1 MGRLFPVARMRIRDY
16 PAFAPQLPIHAS
28 KCRDADLHDKTIC
41 IQIFFIA
48 CVALF
53 VWGSLLNIG
62 TIYRFAGSIYKLA
75 GSIYKFAGSIYKL
88 LGSDHEIVRYML
100 SNSKGITVL
109 NGIWMVSFLTGVQ
122 CCNVRGIYWGHARCN
137 KMLFKHELLVGV
149 PVERTNWNLLQKP
162 NSQQTSQ

>member
-1 MGRLFPVARMRIRDY
+1 MVIHDRWKSHLRDV
-16 PAFAPQLPIHAS
+16 LGVSSIHMV
-28 KCRDADLHDKTIC
+28 KLK
-41 IQIFFIA
+41 QIYTTLRYIDIYIYIST

-53 VWGSLLNIG
+53 VWGALLNIG
-62 TIYRFAGSIYKLA
+62 TIYKFAGSIYKLA

>member
-1 MGRLFPVARMRIRDY
+1 MYIYIYV
-16 PAFAPQLPIHAS
+16 
-28 KCRDADLHDKTIC
+28 
-41 IQIFFIA
+41 IA

-62 TIYRFAGSIYKLA
+62 TIYKFAGSIYKLA

-109 NGIWMVSFLTGVQ
+109 NGI
-122 CCNVRGIYWGHARCN
+122 
-137 KMLFKHELLVGV
+137 
-149 PVERTNWNLLQKP
+149 
-162 NSQQTSQ
+162 